1 MADVNQLTA
10 AAGIVAAQEQEN
22 QKRKQLEADI
32 AARASL
38 LAAKA
43 QESQQNSEISS
54 AVKQYEGL
62 AKQEADLSGVLE
74 RGFKPGGFYR
84 GAKPISDEDR
94 LVYMQKLQGVQQQK
108 EAIASSLKG
117 YLTPEPEKPLPASQ
131 LPAPQPTPAAP
142 QPAQPPQQ
150 PAQQPSEQMA
160 PRGQFDEYSRLSQKR
175 DKFLN
180 LAMRELQKLPLE
192 LQNEGAA
199 AIKNIAEQ
207 KFKLPDNVARPIIDP
222 FTGQPLQDYAI
233 INGKVEK
240 IEKGGQKL
248 SRTMERIAEKS
259 IDSLYKVDEG
269 QAQLDQILERLK
281 DPTLSNDQKATEGKA
296 FLNQLNIIRSL
307 GPNVLGVDEYKRL
320 GAPLE
325 TNWLNV
331 KGLFNEQQFI
341 GRDIPR
347 FITELEAT
355 GRSLRAIKSAG
366 IQKLGKIDPQAA
378 SIFSGGEQQPEQP
391 IGSGQVVPGKTY
403 NYQGGKYTPQR

>member
-1 MADVNQLTA
+1 M
-10 AAGIVAAQEQEN
+10 
-22 QKRKQLEADI
+22 
-32 AARASL
+32 
-38 LAAKA
+38 
-43 QESQQNSEISS
+43 
-54 AVKQYEGL
+54 
-62 AKQEADLSGVLE
+62 
-74 RGFKPGGFYR
+74 PGGFYR
-84 GAKPISDEDR
+84 GAKPISDKER
-94 LVYMQKLQGVQQQK
+94 LNFMQKLQGVQQQK

-117 YLTPEPEKPLPASQ
+117 YLAPEPEKPRQASEIQ
-131 LPAPQPTPAAP
+131 VPQQTPAAP
-142 QPAQPPQQ
+142 LPAQQA
-150 PAQQPSEQMA
+150 AQQPSEQMA
-160 PRGQFDEYSRLSQKR
+160 PKGQFDEYSRLSQKR

-207 KFKLPDNVARPIIDP
+207 RFKLPDNVARPVIDAS
-222 FTGQPLQDYAI
+222 TGQVIP
-233 INGKVEK
+233 GWRKVGDRLEK
-240 IEKGGQKL
+240 MDQETPKL

-259 IDSLYKVDEG
+259 IDSLYQVDQG

-347 FITELEAT
+347 FVTELEAT
-355 GRSLRAIKSAG
+355 GRSLRAIRSAG

-391 IGSGQVVPGKTY
+391 VGSGQVVPGKTY